1 MPAVFVHGVPDTSEM
16 WDPLLAKLDRS
27 DIVTL
32 RLPGFGEP
40 VPAGFGC
47 TMNDYAAWVAT
58 QLEGIDEP
66 VDLVGHDWGSLITQ
80 RVAIT
85 KPELLRTFTQID
97 AAVTDAFA
105 WHDLATQWQT
115 PEVGEQIMELMTPDA
130 VAAAIGDAGH
140 PGAQDAA
147 ARVDDTMKTA
157 ILKLYRSATNIAAE
171 WSPTG
176 PSERPGL
183 ILWGADDAFGKPAS
197 GERISAIYG
206 AKFVLLD
213 GGHWAVIQHP
223 DDAAAALKS
232 FWSSV

>member
-1 MPAVFVHGVPDTSEM
+1 M
-16 WDPLLAKLDRS
+16 WDPLLAKLDRT
-27 DIVTL
+27 DVVTL

-58 QLEGIDEP
+58 QLEGISEP

-97 AAVTDAFA
+97 AAATDAFA

-140 PGAQDAA
+140 PGAKDAA
-147 ARVDDTMKTA
+147 ARVDETMKSA

-183 ILWGADDAFGKPAS
+183 ILWGADDAFGKPES
-197 GERISAIYG
+197 GKRISAIYG
-206 AKFVLLD
+206 ATFVLID

-223 DDAAAALKS
+223 DDAAAALTE
-232 FWSSV
+232 FWAGV

>member
-1 MPAVFVHGVPDTSEM
+1 VPAVFVHGVPDTSEM

-27 DIVTL
+27 DVVTL

-58 QLEGIDEP
+58 QLGGIDEP

-97 AAVTDAFA
+97 AAITDAFT

-115 PEVGEQIMELMTPDA
+115 PGVGEQIMELMTPDA

-140 PGAQDAA
+140 PDAKGAA
-147 ARVDDTMKTA
+147 ARVDETMKSA

-183 ILWGADDAFGKPAS
+183 VLWGADDAFGKPES
-197 GERISAIYG
+197 GERVSGIYG
-206 AKFVLLD
+206 AKFVLLN
-213 GGHWAVIQHP
+213 GGHWAVIEHP
-223 DDAAAALKS
+223 NDSAAALAA
-232 FWSSV
+232 FWTSV